1 MLIYIDPPYN
11 TGNDS
16 FNYNDKFN
24 HSTWLTFM
32 KNRLEI
38 AREFL
43 RDDGVIFVQCDDNEQ
58 AYLKVLMDEIFGRES
73 YLRTINIK
81 KKQSAGVGQDAF
93 ILDVTEYI
101 IVYCKNRN
109 SFTYNK
115 FYINV
120 DFDEKQM
127 KNYKNYIVIKDKILL
142 KEENDKTCGMLKI
155 YKLDYEIY
163 KATDLTHENFIENF
177 NSHFTTYN
185 PQSTFAKRMIANL
198 DENFYEVEYKPIR
211 GRNQNQNTSVYFYNK
226 RIVQMLHSIAYISKN
241 KIIKKQ
247 ILDNF
252 WNDISW
258 DIIGSQGNVEFKNGK
273 KPEALLQRIIEISTN
288 ENDIVMDFFAGS
300 GTTLAVA
307 HKMKRKWIGIEQM
320 DYIETI
326 TKERLKKVIE
336 GEQGGISKAINWQGG
351 GNFVYAELMPLNAV
365 YKEKIQNLNDE
376 KELDNI
382 YQELKTKAFLDY
394 RVDINEILKDKEFEN
409 LDLENKKE
417 ILKLILDSNM
427 DYVLYGDIEDENYV
441 LSKETIKLNKTFY
454 GDENA

>member
-1 MLIYIDPPYN
+1 MKNYNCDDNYLIKGDNLEIMKELLPFYKCKVKLIYIDPPYN
-11 TGNDS
+11 TGNKH
-16 FNYNDKFN
+16 FAYNDNFASLELIMKYFNVDEKEAKQIKRKDKFIG
-24 HSTWLTFM
+24 SKVWLKFM
-32 KNRLEI
+32 RERLEI

-127 KNYKNYIVIKDKILL
+127 KNYKSYIVIKDKILL

-351 GNFVYAELMPLNAV
+351 GNFVYVDRSKDN
-365 YKEKIQNLNDE
+365 NDT
-376 KELDNI
+376 NI
-382 YQELKTKAFLDY
+382 
-394 RVDINEILKDKEFEN
+394 
-409 LDLENKKE
+409 
-417 ILKLILDSNM
+417 
-427 DYVLYGDIEDENYV
+427 
-441 LSKETIKLNKTFY
+441 
-454 GDENA
+454 